1 MENIARKYDLDLKYG
16 DWNQELLP
24 HLGRHPNEYHE
35 WVLDNMRI
43 IDNIPNMN
51 QQRFIMEFNY
61 RVKIPIRNNPEMLY
75 KKYWTNH

>member
-1 MENIARKYDLDLKYG
+1 
-16 DWNQELLP
+16 
-24 HLGRHPNEYHE
+24 
-35 WVLDNMRI
+35 MRI

-51 QQRFIMEFNY
+51 QQRFIMEFNN